1 MTHHWRELKVGTN
14 TTRSTSASE
23 NYPSSSF
30 TRLHNLTLC
39 HFHKYPWPQQWGC
52 NLSCLASPRPAP
64 PFSLPGLLNTFFLQT
79 TLNSICRSNE
89 SEKKGINFQLNFID
103 QILPSLLGERAF
115 FPSKSHV
122 HPPPT
127 CYVLVWWTP
136 VLWKFLFLHWFYL
149 QIGKFYY
156 HPWNIEIA
164 NNNN

>member
-1 MTHHWRELKVGTN
+1 MTHHWRQLIVGTN

-23 NYPSSSF
+23 ITPHQVSPDYTILLFVISIN
-30 TRLHNLTLC
+30 TRDLSNGVVTC
-39 HFHKYPWPQQWGC
+39 H
-52 NLSCLASPRPAP
+52 ASPRPAP